1 MPVTKES
8 NNTEYTL
15 TSLSVNEIN
24 ASFAAAAIRGHWE
37 IENKL
42 HYVKDQN
49 LREDDSVAYKNGISH
64 KHALL
69 NSQAVGVLSLVC
81 SYERKKQQ
89 KNITCARLQQHLAD
103 NTHKAIGYMTNPI

>member
-1 MPVTKES
+1 MQATEKTK
-8 NNTEYTL
+8 NIEYTL

-37 IENKL
+37 IESKP

-49 LREDDSVAYKNGISH
+49 LREDDSVAYKNGSSH

-69 NSQAVGVLSLVC
+69 SSQAIGVLSLVC
-81 SYERKKQQ
+81 SYERKNNK
-89 KNITCARLQQHLAD
+89 KMGLSHRS
-103 NTHKAIGYMTNPI
+103 KAAFDY